1 MKKLLLVSILLLS
14 ACDDNSTK
22 ESSNPTNQPNN
33 NTTSGLLSALTQ
45 RDVEFFKKNDAER
58 EAVLKKCL
66 EDFTNNKF
74 SIENHPLECEHAG
87 QARAQIEIITELK
100 GEVSAEGFRKNDEG
114 GGTAHLGA
122 ANYCH
127 ATDPFIPLNNPICK
141 AIIEYARQLKAEC
154 KTRVCDSD
162 EIFKRLQIKE

>member
-1 MKKLLLVSILLLS
+1 MKKLLLLSILLLS

-22 ESSNPTNQPNN
+22 ESSNT
-33 NTTSGLLSALTQ
+33 NTTSGLLSSLTQ

-66 EDFTNNKF
+66 EDVMNNKF
-74 SIENHPLECEHAG
+74 GIENFPPECKEAIK
-87 QARAQIEIITELK
+87 ARKEIEIETKLNGKIT
-100 GEVSAEGFRKNDEG
+100 AEAFRKNDEG

-122 ANYCH
+122 ANYCSPGD
-127 ATDPFIPLNNPICK
+127 TTSIPLDHPICK
-141 AIIEYARQLKAEC
+141 AVIEYARQLKTEC

>member
-22 ESSNPTNQPNN
+22 ESSNT
-33 NTTSGLLSALTQ
+33 NTTSGLLSSLTQ

-74 SIENHPLECEHAG
+74 SIENSPPECENAG
-87 QARAQIEIITELK
+87 QARREMKITTELK
-100 GEVSAEGFRKNDEG
+100 GEISAEGFRKNDKEG
-114 GGTAHLGA
+114 GSTRLEA
-122 ANYCH
+122 AFYCR
-127 ATDPFIPLNNPICK
+127 ATDPSIPLDHPICK
-141 AIIEYARQLKAEC
+141 AIIEYARQLKADC

-162 EIFKRLQIKE
+162 ELFKRLEIKE